1 MKKCALITG
10 AAGGLGKAFAA
21 ECASRGWDLFL
32 TDLRADLLPP
42 LAGGMRRLYGV
53 EVHSFACDLT
63 DPASREELWQEI
75 ERSQCRFHFLINVAG
90 NGDEGSFAGR
100 SPEDLRTL
108 LRLNVEAMVDMTRRV
123 LPFRDP
129 ASRFHIINISSLAG
143 FFPMPL
149 KAVYAASK
157 RFVIDFSL
165 ALGEELKPMGVS
177 TTVLC
182 PAGLPTHP
190 ASIQRILSQGVIGW
204 LSTVNVGN
212 AAALAVE
219 QALAGKSIVI
229 PGFFNRVVQG
239 LGALVP
245 AQVSV
250 RIVGRRWRKMHPHE
264 F

>member
-42 LAGGMRRLYGV
+42 LVAGLGRLYGV
-53 EVHSFACDLT
+53 EVHSFPCDLT
-63 DPASREELWQEI
+63 DHISRERLWEKIRGVGRQ
-75 ERSQCRFHFLINVAG
+75 FHFLINVAG
-90 NGDEGSFAGR
+90 NGDEGPFTDR
-100 SPEDLRTL
+100 NPEDLRTL
-108 LRLNVEAMVDMTRRV
+108 LRLNVEAMVDMTRQV

-129 ASRFHIINISSLAG
+129 ANPFHIINISSLAG

-165 ALGEELKPMGVS
+165 ALGEELKPMGIT

-182 PAGLPTHP
+182 PAGLPTHQ
-190 ASIQRILSQGVIGW
+190 ASIQRIVSQGVIGQ
-204 LSTVNVGN
+204 LTTVNVGN
-212 AAALAVE
+212 AAALTLDR
-219 QALAGKSIVI
+219 ALAGKSIVI
-229 PGFFNRVVQG
+229 PGFFNRVMQG
-239 LGALVP
+239 LGSFLP
-245 AQVSV
+245 AQLAV
-250 RIVGRRWRKMHPHE
+250 RIVGSRWRKMHQNQS
-264 F
+264 